1 MNNTTLSEVG
11 KPLINNGYN
20 IVPIMRGEK
29 RPFLDGWQ
37 NIKADASE
45 LRAWLDDDKGK
56 CGVGIITANTP
67 AVDIDCL
74 DDDLAA
80 EMLAWIADEYGVS
93 EPLRYGKRPK
103 ALLLF
108 RVDTPFRKLKSSV
121 WEDPDFGNTH
131 AVEIL
136 GEGQQF
142 VAFGVHKDTKKPYE
156 WIGKS
161 PLEIPVDELPLLTH
175 EMALAIIDKFDEM
188 AANAGWER
196 KSNQTLQR
204 ATYAGEDDPDDDD
217 SWDRDVLMP
226 PLDVEIDELRKVLL
240 TIPNNEA
247 DYDTWLTIGMALYH
261 QFGGSD
267 QGLELWDEW
276 GEVAEK
282 FDPRESKKKWRSFDH
297 HAKRQTPITARSIY
311 KLARDAETEITAK
324 LILQLTTEFQ
334 DCRSLVEWGKVARK
348 VKHADLDIMARRSLE
363 AIARDAYQTASR
375 REQAKMGMDDKTIKP
390 STISV
395 PDVRKALAYQLDRE
409 NLPKWLTGWV
419 FDDARDTFVKA
430 GHDHAVTVT
439 GFNANFNRYV
449 KSLKENKGVDIGTAS
464 QAALEFYEIKVVNG
478 VRYEPG
484 VGNLFREDG
493 KVYAN
498 SYREDLVPEAAE
510 ELSPKDKIAVRR
522 VRQHIKHLLEDEKE
536 QTLLL
541 DWLAYVVQNP
551 GRRVNYAVLLQGTQ
565 GDGKSFFRC
574 LLETVM
580 GMANV
585 RVMKAKSLEGDF
597 NGWAIGQCVTAIEE
611 VRLAGHN
618 RFEILNNLKDQI
630 TNDHI
635 EVHAKGI
642 DQYTAKNTT
651 NYLLFTNFNDALP
664 IDDNDRRYLVLSSRW
679 QSREALD
686 EFEQANEDYYEK
698 LYQALE
704 MSPAG
709 LRRWL
714 LDHEMSENFN
724 PKGKAPL
731 TKARASMIRMSK
743 PDWMSCV
750 EEVIK
755 AGKTT
760 GVTKELIVTSRL
772 KEALLDFDG
781 LDDVK
786 TKSQATYMAKMGYLV
801 RERFTVEGR
810 MTVVYA
816 KHGSSYV
823 KSNDIGE
830 PGIDRGAVHH
840 LFNGYHGDEF
850 NDDMSEDF
858 L

>member
-1 MNNTTLSEVG
+1 MSQTTLKEVG
-11 KPLINNGYN
+11 GLLLENGYN
-20 IVPIMRGEK
+20 ITPILRGEK
-29 RPFLDGWQ
+29 RPFIDGWQ
-37 NIKADASE
+37 KITADQRM
-45 LRAWLDDDKGK
+45 LRTWLDDDKGD
-56 CGVGIITANTP
+56 CGVGIVTAHTP

-74 DDDLAA
+74 DDDIAA
-80 EMLAWIADEYGVS
+80 EMLAWIEEEYGVS

-108 RVDTPFRKLKSSV
+108 RVDEPFRKLKSSV
-121 WEDPDFGNTH
+121 WEDPDFGLTH
-131 AVEIL
+131 AVEVL

-142 VAFGVHKDTKKPYE
+142 VAFGMHKDTKRPYE
-156 WIGKS
+156 WVGKS
-161 PLEIPVDELPLLTH
+161 PLDIPVSDLPLLTI
-175 EMALAIIDKFDEM
+175 EMAREIIDKFDEM

-196 KSNQTLQR
+196 KSGQTLQR
-204 ATYAGEDDPDDDD
+204 AVYTGDDDPDDDD

-240 TIPNNEA
+240 SIPNNEA
-247 DYDTWLTIGMALYH
+247 DYDIWLNIGMALYH

-276 GEVAEK
+276 GEAAEK

-297 HAKRQTPITARSIY
+297 HNKRQTPITARTIY
-311 KLARDAETEITAK
+311 KYARDAETEFTAK
-324 LILQLTTEFQ
+324 LLLELSSEFM
-334 DCRSLVEWGKVARK
+334 DCRSLQEWAKVAKK
-348 VKHADLDIMARRSLE
+348 VKRADLDIMARRSLE

-375 REQAKMGMDDKTIKP
+375 REQTKMGIDEKSIKP
-390 STISV
+390 ATISV
-395 PDVRKALAYQLDRE
+395 PDVRKALAYELDRE
-409 NLPKWLTGWV
+409 SLPKWLSGWV
-419 FDDARDTFVKA
+419 FDDSSDNFVKA
-430 GHDHAVTVT
+430 GFDHAVSIT

-449 KSLKENKGVDIGTAS
+449 KSLKENRGVDIGTAGA
-464 QAALEFYEIKVVNG
+464 AALDFYEIKVVNG

-484 VGNLFREDG
+484 AGNLYREDG

-498 SYREDLVPEAAE
+498 SYREDLVPMASD
-510 ELSPKDKIAVRR
+510 ELTPKDKIAVRR
-522 VRQHIKHLLEDEKE
+522 VKQHVKHLLPDERE
-536 QTLLL
+536 AEMFL

-597 NGWAIGQCVTAIEE
+597 NGWAVGQCVTAIEE

-635 EVHAKGI
+635 EVHAKGK

-651 NYLLFTNFNDALP
+651 NYLLFTNFNDALT
-664 IDDNDRRYLVLSSRW
+664 IDDNDRRYLVLSSQW

-704 MSPAG
+704 MSPGG
-709 LRRWL
+709 LRKWF
-714 LDHEMSENFN
+714 LDYKLSPDFN
-724 PKGKAPL
+724 PKSKAPI

-760 GVTKELIVTSRL
+760 GVTKDLIVTSRL
-772 KEALLDFDG
+772 KEALQDFDG

-786 TKSQATYMAKMGYLV
+786 TKSQATYMTKMGYLI
-801 RERFTVEGR
+801 RDRFFIEGR
-810 MTVVYA
+810 ITVVYS
-816 KHGSSYV
+816 KHGSPFV
-823 KSNDIGE
+823 KTDARGDMV
-830 PGIDRGAVHH
+830 IDRDKVHH
-840 LFNGYHGDEF
+840 LFKGYQGGD
-850 NDDMSEDF
+850 DF
-858 L
+858 EEETEL

>member
-1 MNNTTLSEVG
+1 MSQTTLKEVG
-11 KPLINNGYN
+11 GLLLENGYN
-20 IVPIMRGEK
+20 ITPILRGEK
-29 RPFLDGWQ
+29 RPFIDGWQ
-37 NIKADASE
+37 KITADQRM
-45 LRAWLDDDKGK
+45 LRTWLDDDKGD
-56 CGVGIITANTP
+56 CGVGIVTAHTP

-74 DDDLAA
+74 DDDVAA
-80 EMLAWIADEYGVS
+80 EMLAWIEEEYGVS

-108 RVDTPFRKLKSSV
+108 RVDEPFRKLKSSV
-121 WEDPDFGNTH
+121 WEDPDFGLTH
-131 AVEIL
+131 AVEVL

-142 VAFGVHKDTKKPYE
+142 VAFGIHKDTKRPYE
-156 WIGKS
+156 WVGKS
-161 PLEIPVDELPLLTH
+161 PLDIPVSDLPLLTI
-175 EMALAIIDKFDEM
+175 EMAREIIDKFDEM

-196 KSNQTLQR
+196 KSGQTLQR
-204 ATYAGEDDPDDDD
+204 AVYTGDDDPDDDD
-217 SWDRDVLMP
+217 TWDRDVLMP

-240 TIPNNEA
+240 SIPNNEA
-247 DYDTWLTIGMALYH
+247 DYDIWLNIGMALYH

-276 GEVAEK
+276 GEAAEK

-297 HAKRQTPITARSIY
+297 HNKRQTPITARTIY
-311 KLARDAETEITAK
+311 KYARDAETEFTAK
-324 LILQLTTEFQ
+324 LLLELSSDFM
-334 DCRSLVEWGKVARK
+334 DCRSLQEWGKVAKK
-348 VKHADLDIMARRSLE
+348 VKRADLDIMARRSLE

-375 REQAKMGMDDKTIKP
+375 REQTKMGIDEKSIKP
-390 STISV
+390 ATISV
-395 PDVRKALAYQLDRE
+395 PDVRKALAYELDRE
-409 NLPKWLTGWV
+409 SLPKWLSGWV
-419 FDDARDTFVKA
+419 FDDSSDNFVKA
-430 GHDHAVTVT
+430 GFDHAVSIT

-449 KSLKENKGVDIGTAS
+449 KSLKENRGVDIGTAGA
-464 QAALEFYEIKVVNG
+464 AALDFYEIKVVNG

-484 VGNLFREDG
+484 AGNLYREDG

-498 SYREDLVPEAAE
+498 SYREDLVPMASD
-510 ELSPKDKIAVRR
+510 ELTPKDKIAVRR
-522 VRQHIKHLLEDEKE
+522 VKQHVKHLLPDERE
-536 QTLLL
+536 AEMFL

-597 NGWAIGQCVTAIEE
+597 NGWAVGQCVTAIEE

-635 EVHAKGI
+635 EVHAKGK

-664 IDDNDRRYLVLSSRW
+664 IDDNDRRYLVLSSQW

-704 MSPAG
+704 MSPGG
-709 LRRWL
+709 LRKWF
-714 LDHEMSENFN
+714 LDYKLSPNFN
-724 PKGKAPL
+724 PKSKAPI

-760 GVTKELIVTSRL
+760 GVTKDLIVTSRL
-772 KEALLDFDG
+772 KEALQDFDG

-786 TKSQATYMAKMGYLV
+786 TKSQATYMTKMGYLI
-801 RERFTVEGR
+801 RDRFFIEGR
-810 MTVVYA
+810 ITVVYS
-816 KHGSSYV
+816 KHGSPFV
-823 KSNDIGE
+823 KTDARGDTV
-830 PGIDRGAVHH
+830 IDRDKVHH
-840 LFNGYHGDEF
+840 LFKGYQGGD
-850 NDDMSEDF
+850 DF
-858 L
+858 EEETEL

>member
-1 MNNTTLSEVG
+1 MSQTTLKEVG
-11 KPLINNGYN
+11 GLLLDNGYN
-20 IVPIMRGEK
+20 ITPILRGEK
-29 RPFLDGWQ
+29 RPFIDGWQ
-37 NIKADASE
+37 KITADQRM
-45 LRAWLDDDKGK
+45 LRAWLDDDKGD
-56 CGVGIITANTP
+56 CGVGIVTAHTP

-74 DDDLAA
+74 DDDMAA
-80 EMLAWIADEYGVS
+80 EMLAWIEEEYGVS

-108 RVDTPFRKLKSSV
+108 RVDEPFRKLKSSV
-121 WEDPDFGNTH
+121 WEDPDFGLTH
-131 AVEIL
+131 AVEVL

-142 VAFGVHKDTKKPYE
+142 VAFGIHKDTKRPYE
-156 WIGKS
+156 WVGKS
-161 PLEIPVDELPLLTH
+161 PLDIPVAELPLLTI
-175 EMALAIIDKFDEM
+175 EMAREIIDKFDEM

-196 KSNQTLQR
+196 KSGQTLQR
-204 ATYAGEDDPDDDD
+204 AVYTGDDDPDDDD

-226 PLDVEIDELRKVLL
+226 PLDVEIDDLRKVLL
-240 TIPNNEA
+240 SIPNNEA
-247 DYDTWLTIGMALYH
+247 DYDIWLNIGMALYH

-276 GEVAEK
+276 GEAAEK

-297 HAKRQTPITARSIY
+297 HNKRQTPITARTIY
-311 KLARDAETEITAK
+311 KYARDAETEFTAK
-324 LILQLTTEFQ
+324 LLLELSSDFM
-334 DCRSLVEWGKVARK
+334 DCRSLQEWGKVAKK
-348 VKHADLDIMARRSLE
+348 VKRADLDIMARRSLE

-375 REQAKMGMDDKTIKP
+375 REQTKMGIDEKSIKP
-390 STISV
+390 ATISV
-395 PDVRKALAYQLDRE
+395 PDVRKALAYELDRE
-409 NLPKWLTGWV
+409 SLPKWLTGWV
-419 FDDARDTFVKA
+419 FDDSSDNFVKA
-430 GHDHAVTVT
+430 GFDHAVSIT

-449 KSLKENKGVDIGTAS
+449 KSLKENRGVDIGTAGA
-464 QAALEFYEIKVVNG
+464 AALDFYEIKVVNG

-484 VGNLFREDG
+484 AGNLYREDG
-493 KVYAN
+493 KIYAN
-498 SYREDLVPEAAE
+498 SYREDLVPMASD
-510 ELSPKDKIAVRR
+510 ELTPKDKIAVRR
-522 VRQHIKHLLEDEKE
+522 VKQHVRHLLPDERE
-536 QTLLL
+536 AEMFL

-597 NGWAIGQCVTAIEE
+597 NGWAVGQCVTAIEE

-635 EVHAKGI
+635 EVHAKGK

-664 IDDNDRRYLVLSSRW
+664 IDDNDRRYLVLSSQW

-704 MSPAG
+704 MSPGG
-709 LRRWL
+709 LRKWF
-714 LDHEMSENFN
+714 LDYKLSPNFN
-724 PKGKAPL
+724 PKSKAPI

-760 GVTKELIVTSRL
+760 GVTKDLIVTSRL
-772 KEALLDFDG
+772 KEALQDFDG

-786 TKSQATYMAKMGYLV
+786 TKSQATYMAKMGYLI
-801 RERFTVEGR
+801 RDRFTVEGR

-816 KHGSSYV
+816 KYGSKFV
-823 KSNDIGE
+823 KLDENSE
-830 PGIDRGAVHH
+830 VVIDRDAVHH
-840 LFNGYHGDEF
+840 LFKGYQGGD
-850 NDDMSEDF
+850 DF
-858 L
+858 EEETEL